1 MLFAKAFVCIALT
14 LVVQTAG
21 FGFGVPFMSKDA
33 LVKSYNQGFM
43 KQFPHAQQASI
54 KEQFPSYKGKYI
66 FKNLAKVITHVN
78 VFCKVIDLEDIIV
91 KGTDDSACSAH
102 YDYSF
107 NDATISTF
115 GIGETCSMWVRR

>member
-43 KQFPHAQQASI
+43 KQASI
-54 KEQFPSYKGKYI
+54 KEPFPSYKGKYI

-102 YDYSF
+102 HDYSF

>member
-43 KQFPHAQQASI
+43 KQFPHAKQASI

-78 VFCKVIDLEDIIV
+78 HP
-91 KGTDDSACSAH
+91 TDRC
-102 YDYSF
+102 
-107 NDATISTF
+107 
-115 GIGETCSMWVRR
+115 

>member
-1 MLFAKAFVCIALT
+1 MHSAYT
-14 LVVQTAG
+14 GVQTAG

-43 KQFPHAQQASI
+43 KQASI
-54 KEQFPSYKGKYI
+54 KEPFPS

-115 GIGETCSMWVRR
+115 GISETCSMWVRR